1 MFKMIVTTAN
11 YDVFEDDFVEGM
23 SDAALADVEQRLQND
38 ALNNCF
44 VKAEDLVTVLC
55 NDQFEWLA
63 HYLRFKSKHIHED
76 DECKRQALLARYAY
90 LTMLPNEPLYEHRI
104 ELPIAYVNLI
114 DAALKYAKEHSLYE
128 GTPDAGFV
136 QGCIEDI
143 EESLIKPLQELDKDG
158 IIIIKE

>member
-11 YDVFEDDFVEGM
+11 YDVFEDDFIEGM
-23 SDAALADVEQRLQND
+23 SDTALADVEQRLQND

-44 VKAEDLVTVLC
+44 VKAEDLVTLLC

-63 HYLRFKSKHIHED
+63 HYLRFKSKHTRED
-76 DECKRQALLARYAY
+76 DEYKRQALLARYAY
-90 LTMLPNEPLYEHRI
+90 LTMLPNEQEQI
-104 ELPIAYVNLI
+104 ELPIAYINLI

-136 QGCIEDI
+136 QGCIKDI

>member
-1 MFKMIVTTAN
+1 MIVTTTN
-11 YDVFEDDFVEGM
+11 YDVFEDDFIEGM
-23 SDAALADVEQRLQND
+23 SDTALADVEQRLQND

-44 VKAEDLVTVLC
+44 VKAEDLVTLLC

-63 HYLRFKSKHIHED
+63 HYLRFKSKHTRED
-76 DECKRQALLARYAY
+76 DEYKRQALLARYAY
-90 LTMLPNEPLYEHRI
+90 LTMLPNEQEQI
-104 ELPIAYVNLI
+104 ELPIAYINLI

>member
-11 YDVFEDDFVEGM
+11 YDVFEDDFIEGM
-23 SDAALADVEQRLQND
+23 SDTALADVEQRLQND

-44 VKAEDLVTVLC
+44 VKAEDLVTLLC

-63 HYLRFKSKHIHED
+63 HYLRFKSKHTRED
-76 DECKRQALLARYAY
+76 DEYKRQALLARYAY
-90 LTMLPNEPLYEHRI
+90 LTMLPNEQEQI

-158 IIIIKE
+158 IIIIEE

>member
-23 SDAALADVEQRLQND
+23 SDTALADVEQRLQND
-38 ALNNCF
+38 ALNNSF
-44 VKAEDLVTVLC
+44 VNAEDIVTVLC

-63 HYLRFKSKHIHED
+63 HYLRFKNKHTHED
-76 DECKRQALLARYAY
+76 DEYKRQALLARYAY
-90 LTMLPNEPLYEHRI
+90 LTMLPYEQEHKI

-114 DAALKYAKEHSLYE
+114 DAELKYAKEHGLYE
-128 GTPDAGFV
+128 DTPDAEFV